1 MKRKSGISARHANT
15 PVRADDRA
23 LVKRLVILAR
33 NVNSTN
39 RGLLGA
45 AADVGL
51 AALVLPPEHAARQ
64 LGAGDVALGRLDVLP
79 TLNGPE
85 PGLETLRNLEQL
97 GVPVLNRAGPL
108 LATHD
113 KLMTALR
120 LATRGVPHP
129 RTAHVD
135 TAVDPTF
142 GFPVVVK
149 PRFGSWGRD
158 VVLCRDRPSFER
170 CLRSLSRKPWFRH
183 QGALV
188 QELIEPQGYDLRIV
202 VAAGEVVG
210 AIKRVSAPGEWR
222 TNISLGGR
230 RTAAD
235 PSPQARLIALGA
247 AAALG
252 TDFVGVD
259 LLPDRN
265 GGWVVLELNGAVDFT
280 TAYSLGG
287 ESVFGR
293 VVQTLTRSIRGKTE
307 VGPVRVSELAG
318 GQSRDPAIPWT
329 ANAAESYS
337 SAPPRASPVV
347 SSSTNSQNRAISSSV
362 LK

>member
-1 MKRKSGISARHANT
+1 MHRANGAVVKLKSGISARPVNT
-15 PVRADDRA
+15 PARADDRV

-33 NVNSTN
+33 NMNSTN

-45 AADVGL
+45 AAGVGL
-51 AALVLPPEHAARQ
+51 AALLIPPEHAHQ

-85 PGLETLRNLEQL
+85 PGLEALRSLEEL

-120 LATRGVPHP
+120 LATRGVPQP

-135 TAVDPTF
+135 AAVDPPF

-158 VVLCRDRPSFER
+158 VVVCEDRSSLER
-170 CLRSLSRKPWFRH
+170 CLRGLGRKPWFRR
-183 QGALV
+183 QGALL
-188 QELIEPQGYDLRIV
+188 QELIEPQGYDLRIL

-210 AIKRVSAPGEWR
+210 AIKRVAAPGEWR
-222 TNISLGGR
+222 TNIALGGS

-235 PSPQARLIALGA
+235 PPPQARLIALGA

-252 TDFVGVD
+252 ADFVGVD

-293 VVQTLTRSIRGKTE
+293 VIQKLTRSIRGKTE
-307 VGPVRVSELAG
+307 VGPVRVSELSGAP
-318 GQSRDPAIPWT
+318 SREPTIPWT

-337 SAPPRASPVV
+337 SAPGR
-347 SSSTNSQNRAISSSV
+347 
-362 LK
+362 

>member
-15 PVRADDRA
+15 AVRADDRA

-45 AADVGL
+45 AAGVGL
-51 AALVLPPEHAARQ
+51 AALVLPPEHAAHEV
-64 LGAGDVALGRLDVLP
+64 GAGDVALGRLDVLP

-85 PGLETLRNLEQL
+85 PGLEALRNLEER

-113 KLMTALR
+113 KLMTALT
-120 LATRGVPHP
+120 LATRGVPQP

-135 TAVDPTF
+135 AAVDPAF

-158 VVLCRDRPSFER
+158 VVVCQDRPSLER
-170 CLRSLSRKPWFRH
+170 CLRGLGRKPWFRR

-188 QELIEPQGYDLRIV
+188 QELIEPQGYDLRIL
-202 VAAGEVVG
+202 VATGEVVG
-210 AIKRVSAPGEWR
+210 AIKRVAAPGEWR
-222 TNISLGGR
+222 TNIALGGR

-252 TDFVGVD
+252 ADFVGVD

-287 ESVFGR
+287 ENVFGR
-293 VVQTLTRSIRGKTE
+293 VVQLLTRSIHGKTE
-307 VGPVRVSELAG
+307 IGPGLVSELPGA
-318 GQSRDPAIPWT
+318 P
-329 ANAAESYS
+329 SYS
-337 SAPPRASPVV
+337 SAAGRSSPVV

-362 LK
+362 L